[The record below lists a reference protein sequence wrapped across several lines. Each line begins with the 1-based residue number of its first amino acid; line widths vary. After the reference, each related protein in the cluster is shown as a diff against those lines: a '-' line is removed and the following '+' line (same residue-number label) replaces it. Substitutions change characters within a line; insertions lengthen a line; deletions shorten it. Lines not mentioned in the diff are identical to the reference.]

1 VRDAGAALQAL
12 GQTTAASRAVTR
24 IRRSVAIREKQF
36 QIASSGAQEA
46 VDRPPTA
53 PEASAPR
60 PSVARGLLRA
70 LRPKQWIKNV
80 LVAAAPGA
88 AGVLT
93 QSDSI
98 GKVALAF
105 VSFCMVSSATY
116 LFNDVG
122 DMEEDRRHPTKRN
135 RPIAAGIVR
144 PRLAVATGVV
154 LGLGGFA
161 IAFAIRPAFLA
172 VVAGYFAVT
181 VAYTIWLKHM
191 AVFDIAVVASGFIF
205 RAIAGGVAVD
215 VPISRWFLIVTSFG
229 SLFVVAGKRYSEH
242 VTMGA
247 EREATRSTL
256 AAYSRDYLRYV
267 YTMAS
272 AVTLGGYFLWAF
284 EQSSHEGAIPW
295 FELSIGPV
303 VLGILRY
310 ALLLEEGYGGA
321 PEDIALHDR
330 PIQVLGL
337 IWLILFGA
345 GVTVAH

>member
-1 VRDAGAALQAL
+1 
-12 GQTTAASRAVTR
+12 
-24 IRRSVAIREKQF
+24 VAIREKQF

-135 RPIAAGIVR
+135 RPIAAGIVT

-310 ALLLEEGYGGA
+310 ALLLDEGHGGA

>member
-1 VRDAGAALQAL
+1 MSEPSQIAPPGAGAEGSPAE
-12 GQTTAASRAVTR
+12 TVASDAPPAPS
-24 IRRSVAIREKQF
+24 RRSRFPVRA
-36 QIASSGAQEA
+36 
-46 VDRPPTA
+46 
-53 PEASAPR
+53 
-60 PSVARGLLRA
+60 LLRA
-70 LRPKQWIKNV
+70 MRPKQWVKNV

-93 QSDSI
+93 ESDTI
-98 GKVALAF
+98 GKVILAF
-105 VSFCMVSSATY
+105 ISFCLVSSATY

-122 DMEEDRRHPTKRN
+122 DAEEDRRHPRKRH
-135 RPIAAGIVR
+135 RPIASGEVS
-144 PRLAVATGVV
+144 PRLAIVTGTV
-154 LGLGGFA
+154 LGLAGLGLA
-161 IAFAIRPAFLA
+161 LAIRPEFLA
-172 VVAGYFAVT
+172 VVAGYVAVT
-181 VAYTIWLKHM
+181 VAYTVWLKHM

-205 RAIAGGVAVD
+205 RAVAGGVAVD

-229 SLFVVAGKRYSEH
+229 SLFIVAGKRYSEH
-242 VTMGA
+242 VTMGV

-321 PEDIALHDR
+321 PEDIALTDR
-330 PIQVLGL
+330 PLQVLGL
-337 IWLILFGA
+337 IWLVLFGA